1 MKLIATLLISLPLL
15 AAPLQVSAA
24 KGGEPGPS
32 DRARERAS
40 DNASFK
46 RGHDDYYGDH
56 KQQKHYDRER
66 SEHRHA
72 DDYPYRDGRHRD
84 YRERDRDDYY
94 RDRRDRHRD
103 YRDRERGD
111 DYRYRDDRSR
121 DYRDLDD

>member
-46 RGHDDYYGDH
+46 RGHDDYYGD
-56 KQQKHYDRER
+56 QQEY
-66 SEHRHA
+66 
-72 DDYPYRDGRHRD
+72 
-84 YRERDRDDYY
+84 
-94 RDRRDRHRD
+94 
-103 YRDRERGD
+103 
-111 DYRYRDDRSR
+111 
-121 DYRDLDD
+121 LDATKAEEEAPTDE